1 VPGKGFP
8 YLYHISLVAM
18 EIMTCLSVETHD
30 EPDLALQCAILH
42 DTIEDT
48 GCAYIELE
56 SVFGA
61 AVARG
66 VQALSKK
73 DALPPG
79 ERMLDSLERIQ
90 KQPREIWM
98 VKMADRI
105 VNLGPPPSH
114 WTRQKIEIYHNEARL
129 IHERLSSA
137 SPFLARRLAV
147 KIEDYEANL
156 V

>member
-1 VPGKGFP
+1 MWNQDLFRSAFDFAAEKHGDQRVPGKGYP

-114 WTRQKIEIYHNEARL
+114 WTRQKI
-129 IHERLSSA
+129 
-137 SPFLARRLAV
+137 
-147 KIEDYEANL
+147 
-156 V
+156 

>member
-1 VPGKGFP
+1 VPGKGYP

-79 ERMLDSLERIQ
+79 ERMLDSLERYRSKPRDMDGKMRTDCQSGPSPLPLDMQ
-90 KQPREIWM
+90 KM
-98 VKMADRI
+98 K
-105 VNLGPPPSH
+105 
-114 WTRQKIEIYHNEARL
+114 
-129 IHERLSSA
+129 
-137 SPFLARRLAV
+137 FLPQ
-147 KIEDYEANL
+147 
-156 V
+156 